1 MVRLKDIAVRAGVSV
16 MTVSKALRDE
26 PDVSEETKARLKLL
40 AQQMGYVP
48 DSTAQGLRT
57 RTTRLF
63 GLLIPSLANPI
74 FSRIILAVQE
84 RAFELGYD
92 VLLAYTMNLPEREE
106 ACIRRMLS
114 RRADGLFISPVYRIG
129 DQAPIYQELL
139 ARKVPTVLLGHTAPF
154 CQHFSNVESD
164 DLLGGYALTRH
175 LLKLGHKRI
184 AFLTGPAGTPWT
196 QERFEG
202 YRRALRESG
211 MDVDD
216 KLVFQAGRT
225 MEEGAKA
232 ALQLIAEGCDATA
245 IQAINDLVAAGCAEV
260 LLKQKLKIPE
270 DISITGFGNTMLS
283 EYFLVPLTTVS
294 QPKYRLGLAA
304 VEAMVRLL
312 KGERAESKRLPT
324 ELITRASSGTAP
336 ATSALKRLKT
346 LDT

>member
-1 MVRLKDIAVRAGVSV
+1 

-106 ACIRRMLS
+106 VCIRRMLS
-114 RRADGLFISPVYRIG
+114 RRVDGLFISPVYRIG
-129 DQAPIYQELL
+129 DHAPIYQELF
-139 ARKVPTVLLGHTAPF
+139 ARKVPTVLLGHVAPF
-154 CQHFSNVESD
+154 CPHFSNVESD
-164 DLLGGYALTRH
+164 DLLGGYVMTRH

-184 AFLTGPAGTPWT
+184 AFLTGPPGTPWT

-225 MEEGAKA
+225 MEDGAKA
-232 ALQLIAEGCDATA
+232 ALQLIAEGCDSTA

-260 LLKQKLKIPE
+260 LLNQKVKIPE
-270 DISITGFGNTMLS
+270 DISVTGFGNTMLS
-283 EYFLVPLTTVS
+283 EYFLVPLTTIS
-294 QPKYRLGLAA
+294 QPKHRLGLAA
-304 VEAMVRLL
+304 VDAMVRLL
-312 KGERAESKRLPT
+312 KGERPESKRLPA
-324 ELITRASSGTAP
+324 ELITRASSGIPP

>member
-1 MVRLKDIAVRAGVSV
+1 
-16 MTVSKALRDE
+16 
-26 PDVSEETKARLKLL
+26 
-40 AQQMGYVP
+40 
-48 DSTAQGLRT
+48 
-57 RTTRLF
+57 
-63 GLLIPSLANPI
+63 
-74 FSRIILAVQE
+74 
-84 RAFELGYD
+84 
-92 VLLAYTMNLPEREE
+92 
-106 ACIRRMLS
+106 
-114 RRADGLFISPVYRIG
+114 
-129 DQAPIYQELL
+129 
-139 ARKVPTVLLGHTAPF
+139 
-154 CQHFSNVESD
+154 
-164 DLLGGYALTRH
+164 
-175 LLKLGHKRI
+175 
-184 AFLTGPAGTPWT
+184 
-196 QERFEG
+196 
-202 YRRALRESG
+202 

-336 ATSALKRLKT
+336 ATSALKRLTT